1 MFRFSIFLL
10 CAFTLAC
17 SKESTQQ
24 KVQFTVPVPH
34 FERTNLSGEVFFIG
48 PEIDSVKAAIVADC
62 DCCASELAFI
72 NDSSFIFIGRCL
84 EGDTYVKGNYLTFG
98 EHLIL
103 RTAGKTVVSEHTL
116 SVSDIEIPTSYETHK
131 DKIAY
136 INYRISEL
144 KGKQFITYSTDD
156 YTEYGIRTDESI
168 RIFLKEFED
177 EKVLKEFLGK

>member
-10 CAFTLAC
+10 CLFALAC
-17 SKESTQQ
+17 SKESNRQ
-24 KVQFTVPVPH
+24 KGKFTFPVLH
-34 FERTNLSGEVFFIG
+34 LEGTDLSGEVFFIG
-48 PEIDSVKAAIVADC
+48 PEIDSVKADIVADC
-62 DCCASELAFI
+62 DCCASDLAFI
-72 NDSSFIFIGRCL
+72 NDSSFIFIARCL

-98 EHLIL
+98 ELL
-103 RTAGKTVVSEHTL
+103 FLKTAGKTVVSEHTL

-144 KGKQFITYSTDD
+144 KGKQFITYSTDT